1 MTIGSRHLKK
11 DLTKTSQSLFPKE
24 ICRHLPQNYTKSI
37 YGLANDVT
45 NDILNIKIVTYNFTN
60 DFLFATR
67 NVKSVHYGEN
77 IFSRPK
83 SVRCFP

>member
-11 DLTKTSQSLFPKE
+11 DLTKTSQSLYPKE
-24 ICRHLPQNYTKSI
+24 IW
-37 YGLANDVT
+37 GLANDVM
-45 NDILNIKIVTYNFTN
+45 NDILNIKNVTYNFRN

-67 NVKSVHYGEN
+67 NIKSVHYGDN

-83 SVRCFP
+83 TVRFFP